1 MQPIVSAR
9 KYSDSLWL
17 NDEGLSAPKAKSVK
31 RKQRDKRKVGSDSDS
46 RDNSGSDD
54 DCHSYKPL
62 TKRSSEDAVMESRD
76 KLQRQESLLKE
87 GILRKCSLL
96 NALKQKY
103 DQVQGYQHPRMH
115 VFSNLTP
122 FIADCVLTFVRLRC
136 PLPRLWKARIV

>member
-1 MQPIVSAR
+1 M
-9 KYSDSLWL
+9 
-17 NDEGLSAPKAKSVK
+17 SAPKAKSVK

-54 DCHSYKPL
+54 DRHSYKLL
-62 TKRSSEDAVMESRD
+62 TKRSSEDVVLESRD
-76 KLQRQESLLKE
+76 ELQRQESLLKE

-115 VFSNLTP
+115 VSFNLTP
-122 FIADCVLTFVRLRC
+122 VIADCLLIFVRLRC
-136 PLPRLWKARIV
+136 PLLHLWKARIV